1 MALSKSQD
9 GYVDPYFDVTPQTLQ
24 TYAKVVAFTYD
35 ELDETFIIT
44 IGLWANEEARLA
56 SKRPI
61 RILEKRI
68 EAEEN
73 VKKAV
78 VDPVTGEVISSAQT
92 VPSFSELTADPA
104 VSAAMDEAKTVIY
117 NLLKQYA
124 LEFDGAV
131 DV

>member
-9 GYVDPYFDVTPQTLQ
+9 GYVDPYFDASPQTLQ

-35 ELDETFIIT
+35 ELDETFIVT

-56 SKRPI
+56 NKRPI
-61 RILEKRI
+61 RILEKKV

-78 VDPVTGEVISSAQT
+78 ADPVTGEVISPAQT
-92 VPSFSELTADPA
+92 VPSFSELIADLD
-104 VSAAMDEAKTVIY
+104 VSAAMDGAKTVIY
-117 NLLKQYA
+117 NLLKQYS
-124 LEFDGAV
+124 LEFDGAT